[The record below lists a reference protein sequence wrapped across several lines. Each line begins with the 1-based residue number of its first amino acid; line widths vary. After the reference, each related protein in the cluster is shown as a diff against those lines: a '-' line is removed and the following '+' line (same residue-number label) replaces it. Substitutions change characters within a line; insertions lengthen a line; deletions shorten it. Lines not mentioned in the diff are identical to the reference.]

1 LPLGWNPPISRS
13 ASRSESW
20 PRPPLL
26 AAPAASFRFLRL
38 CLHPFPL
45 PSFLPSLRTSSSFHS
60 SGRPGVDRP
69 SSLHLRIIGGCT
81 TSPPH
86 HWRLH
91 HFTSAS
97 LEAAPLHLR
106 IMGGCITSPPHHGR
120 LHHFT
125 SASLEAAP
133 LHLRIMGGCITSP
146 PHHGRLHHFTSASL
160 EAASS
165 APQSIIWGIIF
176 RLLRRSDLSKLRQ
189 SVLIGERAYQS
200 NHSISHEWAYQS
212 DHSTSLLQH
221 ADRVLAAPIGPP
233 LFPAAGPAGA
243 AATLLAPSAPSSV
256 NGRSP
261 APPTRRALE
270 ASSVH
275 LRILGCLVR
284 PPPHHWRLPRS
295 TPASLWLRHPPCDRS
310 LGPRPLLAPSARPD
324 RLHQSVLVI
333 GRNVSG

>member
-125 SASLEAAP
+125 SASLEAA
-133 LHLRIMGGCITSP
+133 
-146 PHHGRLHHFTSASL
+146 
-160 EAASS
+160 SS

-212 DHSTSLLQH
+212 NHSTSLLQH
-221 ADRVLAAPIGPP
+221 ADCVLAALIAPP

-243 AATLLAPSAPSSV
+243 AATVLAPSAPSSV
-256 NGRSP
+256 NFRSP

-295 TPASLWLRHPPCDRS
+295 TPESLVAS
-310 LGPRPLLAPSARPD
+310 PSALRPITWASSSAC
-324 RLHQSVLVI
+324 SV
-333 GRNVSG
+333 GQT

>member
-1 LPLGWNPPISRS
+1 VGPGPCLWAGIPPSV
-13 ASRSESW
+13 A
-20 PRPPLL
+20 PRPAQSMGRVRRSSHLPPYPF
-26 AAPAASFRFLRL
+26 AFSVFASILSFL
-38 CLHPFPL
+38 L
-45 PSFLPSLRTSSSFHS
+45 PSFLPSFPSYFFLLSFI
-60 SGRPGVDRP
+60 RPPWCGSAFV
-69 SSLHLRIIGGCT
+69 

-97 LEAAPLHLR
+97 LEATSLHLR
-106 IMGGCITSPPHHGR
+106 IIGGCT
-120 LHHFT
+120 
-125 SASLEAAP
+125 
-133 LHLRIMGGCITSP
+133 TSP

>member
-1 LPLGWNPPISRS
+1 LN
-13 ASRSESW
+13 
-20 PRPPLL
+20 
-26 AAPAASFRFLRL
+26 
-38 CLHPFPL
+38 
-45 PSFLPSLRTSSSFHS
+45 
-60 SGRPGVDRP
+60 
-69 SSLHLRIIGGCT
+69 
-81 TSPPH
+81 
-86 HWRLH
+86 
-91 HFTSAS
+91 
-97 LEAAPLHLR
+97 
-106 IMGGCITSPPHHGR
+106 
-120 LHHFT
+120 
-125 SASLEAAP
+125 
-133 LHLRIMGGCITSP
+133 
-146 PHHGRLHHFTSASL
+146 HFTSASL
-160 EAASS
+160 EAASLHLR
-165 APQSIIWGIIF
+165 IIGGCIIRPAINHLGIIF

-189 SVLIGERAYQS
+189 SALIGERAYQS

-295 TPASLWLRHPPCDRS
+295 TPESLVAS
-310 LGPRPLLAPSARPD
+310 PSALRPITWASSSAC
-324 RLHQSVLVI
+324 SV
-333 GRNVSG
+333 GQT